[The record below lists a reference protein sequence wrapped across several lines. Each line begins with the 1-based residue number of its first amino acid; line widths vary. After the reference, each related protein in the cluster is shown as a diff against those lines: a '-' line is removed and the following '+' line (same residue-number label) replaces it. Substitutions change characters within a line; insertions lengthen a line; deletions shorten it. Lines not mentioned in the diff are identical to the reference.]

1 MLNNADTFTVDFDN
15 VAGVLTLAL
24 ATYRRPYRNAGT
36 EVIWINP
43 APLERVPAWRFHTLL
58 AVSFVFNGQAVRF
71 GLNLR
76 LIAEP
81 ASVVF
86 TAPDV
91 QFVVMHPL
99 HWVMQ
104 AETCNLNFSAGW
116 LQMRI
121 YQQPGFYNLGSK
133 VYVPRKR

>member
-1 MLNNADTFTVDFDN
+1 MSYVPPPVPERWDRGLWDQAHWNGQL
-15 VAGVLTLAL
+15 GVTLT
-24 ATYRRPYRNAGT
+24 
-36 EVIWINP
+36 
-43 APLERVPAWRFHTLL
+43 

-121 YQQPGFYNLGSK
+121 YQQPGFYNLGMK